1 MISQTEFRN
10 SVVWAEMSL
19 VVWISRLTDC
29 SFTVCEL
36 IWFGPTNQSPA
47 QPPRHVTPFA
57 AAPRAPRASSRPQYH
72 QQLALCTPPPRV
84 SPQTSTSS
92 PSRSSAPTE
101 SGDSSKSQGVSR
113 KPPRGHGMGWEY
125 PSSSYDGPRRL
136 PPYALSAFFFFS
148 SPPSASRVFFFFSS
162 LFSFYFP
169 FLFSFLVPPR
179 WGFPTHRRRNPNQ

>member
-136 PPYALSAFFFFS
+136 PPYALRLLLLLFAPLGFEGFLFLFFLFFVLFSFSFFFS
-148 SPPSASRVFFFFSS
+148 RSSPLGFSH
-162 LFSFYFP
+162 
-169 FLFSFLVPPR
+169 PPATK
-179 WGFPTHRRRNPNQ
+179 P